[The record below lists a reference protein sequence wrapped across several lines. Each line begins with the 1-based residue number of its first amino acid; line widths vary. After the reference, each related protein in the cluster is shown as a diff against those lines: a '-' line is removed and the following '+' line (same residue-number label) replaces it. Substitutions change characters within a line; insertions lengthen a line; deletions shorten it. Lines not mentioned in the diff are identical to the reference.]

1 MVFPGTIGQ
10 TVSYA
15 TKRTD
20 TRERRDSRS
29 QRIIAALSSS
39 GLQRARR
46 FYATR
51 TGGTLVR
58 YTLVSVFNVVFSVVV
73 LVLVYGVFRLWT
85 EVPSTLFANVVTIP
99 PAYYLTR
106 NWAWGKSGRS
116 HLMKE
121 VVPFWA
127 MTLVGI
133 AFSIVTAAEAR
144 HLGLAYHLSR
154 IDRTALVVAANLFAF
169 GVTWIGKFLLLNL
182 VFREPVVSRNDDVFA
197 DT

>member
-1 MVFPGTIGQ
+1 LN
-10 TVSYA
+10 YA
-15 TKRTD
+15 TKRTG
-20 TRERRDSRS
+20 TYERRDSRS

-39 GLQRARR
+39 GLERARR

-51 TGGTLVR
+51 TGGRFVR
-58 YTLVSVFNVVFSVVV
+58 FAFVSAFNLVFSVAV
-73 LVLVYGVFRLWT
+73 LAIVFGVFRLWT

-106 NWAWGKSGRS
+106 TWAWGKSGRS

-144 HLGLAYHLSR
+144 HLGLAHHLGR
-154 IDRTALVVAANLFAF
+154 VDRTALVVAANLFAF

-182 VFREPVVSRNDDVFA
+182 VFREPVVARGDDVLA
-197 DT
+197 GT